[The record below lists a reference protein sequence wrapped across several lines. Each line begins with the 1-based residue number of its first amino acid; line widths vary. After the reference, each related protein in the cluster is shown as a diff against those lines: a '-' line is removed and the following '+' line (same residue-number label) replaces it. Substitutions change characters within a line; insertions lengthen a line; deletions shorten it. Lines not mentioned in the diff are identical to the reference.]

1 MKYPTVL
8 NQLMEH
14 FRKIPGVGQKT
25 AERYA
30 LHILTHFDPDTT
42 QDFADT
48 LHKLNASIQPC
59 PTCGF
64 LTDQD
69 VCEICR
75 DTTRDEAQLI
85 VVEEVKDVIVFE
97 NTHTFNGRYHVL
109 NGALSPSEGIAPED
123 LNIESLKTRVHAG
136 AIQEMIV
143 ATNFSE
149 AGETTALY
157 LQHIFKDHPVE
168 LTRIGYGLPA
178 GGNISYAD
186 EITLNKAIEGRRKM
200 IKS

>member
-1 MKYPTVL
+1 MNYPRAI
-8 NQLMEH
+8 NQLIDH

-30 LHILTHFDPDTT
+30 LFILTQLDPEDT
-42 QDFADT
+42 QAFGAT
-48 LHKLNASIQPC
+48 LMDLNASVRPC
-59 PTCGF
+59 MTCGF
-64 LTDQD
+64 LTENETCD
-69 VCEICR
+69 ICR
-75 DTTRDEAQLI
+75 DTTRDAKTLI

-123 LNIESLKTRVHAG
+123 LNITSLKSRVDSESTEEL
-136 AIQEMIV
+136 II

-157 LQHIFKDHPVE
+157 LKHIFENNAVNI
-168 LTRIGYGLPA
+168 TRIGYGLPA

-186 EITLNKAIEGRRKM
+186 EITLNKALEGRKKM
-200 IKS
+200 N

>member
-1 MKYPTVL
+1 MNYPKVL
-8 NQLMEH
+8 NDLMDH

-30 LHILTHFDPDTT
+30 LYVLTQFDPEST
-42 QDFADT
+42 QAFGST
-48 LHKLNASIQPC
+48 LLELNASVRPC
-59 PTCGF
+59 HTCGF
-64 LTDQD
+64 LTEKETCD
-69 VCEICR
+69 ICR
-75 DTTRDEAQLI
+75 DTTRDTDTLI

-109 NGALSPSEGIAPED
+109 NGALSPSEGVAPED
-123 LNIESLKTRVHAG
+123 LNIESLKTRVETEK
-136 AIQEMIV
+136 ITEIIV

-157 LQHIFKDHPVE
+157 LNHIFEGHPVNI
-168 LTRIGYGLPA
+168 TRIGYGLPA

-186 EITLNKAIEGRRKM
+186 EITLNKALEGRKKM
-200 IKS
+200 N

>member
-1 MKYPTVL
+1 MNYPKAI
-8 NQLMEH
+8 NQLIDH

-30 LHILTHFDPDTT
+30 LFILTQLDPEDT
-42 QDFADT
+42 QAFGST
-48 LHKLNASIQPC
+48 LMDLNASVRPC
-59 PTCGF
+59 NTCGF
-64 LTDQD
+64 LTENDT
-69 VCEICR
+69 CEICR
-75 DTTRDEAQLI
+75 DTTRDSKTLI

-123 LNIESLKTRVHAG
+123 LNIALLKTRVESESTEEL
-136 AIQEMIV
+136 II

-157 LQHIFKDHPVE
+157 LKHIFEKNKINI
-168 LTRIGYGLPA
+168 TRIGYGLPA

-186 EITLNKAIEGRRKM
+186 EITLNKALEARQKM
-200 IKS
+200 N